1 MPAAAPFRRTRAER
15 VLDDGGHATEP
26 VSSMTTCPT
35 CGDPVAPD
43 LRFCVG
49 CGTALAARCPACAAA
64 VQPDMRFCG
73 QCGTRLT
80 ADVASTERSVTRTAS
95 VPGAAVERRL
105 VSVLFADLVGSTSS
119 AEGRDPEEVR
129 EALTRYF
136 EVAEQVIGRYGGM
149 VEKFIGDAVMAVWG
163 TPTAHEDDAERAVRA
178 ALEMVDAVHAIELPG
193 GSGGSGGPGGAP
205 GARMRLRAAVMTGDA
220 AVTLSAAGQ
229 GMVAGDLVNSTS
241 RLQGLAEPGTVLVD
255 ELTKQAADLAIAF
268 EAAGDRTLRGRTQPL
283 ATWRALRVVAE
294 RGGQGRAQ
302 GVEPPF
308 IGRAEELRILKDQ
321 LHATGR
327 DGRARLV
334 TVLGA
339 PGLGKSRLVW
349 EFSKYA
355 DGVTEDIFWH
365 VGRSIPYGEGIAYW
379 ALGEMVR
386 RRAGIV
392 EAEPEAAARTKLDAV
407 VRRFVPDQ
415 VEAEWVERNLAV
427 LLGLPG
433 AAPGER
439 DELFAAWR
447 RFFER
452 IAEHGTAV
460 LVFEDLH
467 WADQGLLDFLESVL
481 EWSRAHP
488 ILVVGLGRPELLE
501 RRPGWGMGGRSAI
514 TLHLE
519 AVGGAG
525 MADLVRGTV
534 PGLPPDAIE
543 IIAER
548 SEGVPLFAVETIRML
563 LDEGRLV
570 REGERFRLVDPDV
583 PFAVPPSLQALIAAR
598 LDALDVDDRQLLQC
612 ASALGRTF
620 PVRALAAVHGADE
633 ASVESSLLGLARKEL
648 VVRDTD
654 PRSPE
659 RDQYGFVHGM
669 VRDIAYGRL
678 SRHDRATRHLAAARY
693 FEGLDEEEL
702 SGVVASHYLDA
713 WRATPEGDQGAALAD
728 RARAALRAAAERAM
742 TLHANAAAVDWFEQ
756 ALAVTRDPA
765 ERAAIMLRMTEP
777 AEAAQGFVEGMRYL
791 REAIGW
797 YEQQGD
803 VATTDQAV
811 VRLVRAHNTGS
822 DPLGARRLVEP
833 VLERL
838 AQGPP
843 TITAA
848 AAYNEYARSSLF
860 TGEYAQALR
869 ALDRGLEVAESLGAR
884 VAVAELLVSKSW
896 ALAGLARPR
905 EGAALAE
912 GGFAIAEQEGA
923 IQTMLRARLNAS
935 NWYCAEA
942 PQRALAVAQAGFD
955 LAMSVG
961 HGDWAAALAG
971 NAGAA
976 AIATGDWERVLDYRE
991 ALAPAALSPRGRFS
1005 VEGMAWVVDA
1015 YRGGDPTDVL
1025 TRAAGYGMGDGVAF
1039 QERGG
1044 VYNIAALVRF
1054 ACGDLEGVAE
1064 PAVRA
1069 YRAYP
1074 EFEGIAAL
1082 LVAARAGVLRGDVEV
1097 LRRIGAEAPSGDVTG
1112 AWLATRWDLRDA
1124 AVAWLEG
1131 RPGEAEP
1138 RYREG
1143 IQALRRMGL
1152 VAEVALTQLELLAL
1166 GGERLADHDAI
1177 RAEAVAIL
1185 AELGVGPLLER
1196 LGHLVGLAP
1205 GAADPSG
1212 HPVGSAEPARA
1223 RIRAPSAS

>member
-1 MPAAAPFRRTRAER
+1 
-15 VLDDGGHATEP
+15 
-26 VSSMTTCPT
+26 MTTCPA
-35 CGDPVAPD
+35 CGDPVTPE

-49 CGTALAARCPACAAA
+49 CGTALAVGCPACGAAT
-64 VQPDMRFCG
+64 QPGMRFCG
-73 QCGTRLT
+73 QCGTRLPS
-80 ADVASTERSVTRTAS
+80 AGGPVEAPMARG
-95 VPGAAVERRL
+95 PGIAAAEVERRL
-105 VSVLFADLVGSTSS
+105 VSVLFGDIVGSTSS

-178 ALEMVDAVHAIELPG
+178 ALDMVDAVHAIELPG
-193 GSGGSGGPGGAP
+193 GGPEGTRS
-205 GARMRLRAAVMTGDA
+205 RMRLRAAVMTGDA
-220 AVTLSAAGQ
+220 AVTLGASGQ
-229 GMVAGDLVNSTS
+229 GMVAGDLVNSAS

-255 ELTKQAADLAIAF
+255 DLTKQAADRAIAF
-268 EAAGDRTLRGRTQPL
+268 ESVGERMLRGRTQPL

-327 DGRARLV
+327 DRRARLV

-392 EAEPEAAARTKLDAV
+392 DSEPEASARMKLSEV
-407 VRRFVPDQ
+407 VRRFVPEP
-415 VEAEWVERNLAV
+415 VEAEWVELNLAV
-427 LLGLPG
+427 LLGMPG

-467 WADQGLLDFLESVL
+467 WADQGLLDFLESLL
-481 EWSRAHP
+481 EWSRSHP
-488 ILVVGLGRPELLE
+488 ILVVGLGRPELME

-519 AVGGAG
+519 AVGGPS

-543 IIAER
+543 SIAER

-570 REGERFRLVDPDV
+570 RDGERFRLVDPNV

-598 LDALDVDDRQLLQC
+598 LDALDPDERHLLQC

-620 PVRALAAVHGADE
+620 PTRALAAVHGADE
-633 ASVESSLLGLARKEL
+633 AAVEAALIVLARKEL

-713 WRATPEGDQGAALAD
+713 WRATPEGDQGVVLAD

-756 ALAVTRDPA
+756 ALAVTTDPA
-765 ERAAIMLRMTEP
+765 ERASILLRMTEP

-791 REAIGW
+791 REAVAW
-797 YEQQGD
+797 YEQHGD

-811 VRLVRAHNTGS
+811 IRLVRAHNAGF

-838 AQGPP
+838 AAGPP

-848 AAYNEYARSSLF
+848 AAYNEYARSFLF
-860 TGEYAQALR
+860 VGEYPQALR
-869 ALDRGLEVAESLGAR
+869 ALEQGLEVAESLGAR

-896 ALAGLARPR
+896 ALAGVGRPR
-905 EGAALAE
+905 EGAALAL
-912 GGFAIAEQEGA
+912 GGLEIGEQEGA
-923 IQTMLRARLNAS
+923 TQTVLRARLNAS
-935 NWYCAEA
+935 NWYCADA

-961 HGDWAAALAG
+961 HGDWAATLAG

-976 AIATGDWERVLDYRE
+976 AIATGDWHRILGYRE
-991 ALAPAALSPRGRFS
+991 ALSGTALSPAGRFAAD
-1005 VEGMAWVVDA
+1005 GMAWVVDA
-1015 YRGGDPTDVL
+1015 YRGDDPTDTL
-1025 TRAAGYGMGDGVAF
+1025 SRITGSGLGDAVAV

-1044 VYNIAALVRF
+1044 IYAIAAQVRF
-1054 ACGDLEGVAE
+1054 AGGDLEAVEE
-1064 PAVRA
+1064 PALRA
-1069 YRAYP
+1069 YQEYP
-1074 EFEGIAAL
+1074 EFEG
-1082 LVAARAGVLRGDVEV
+1082 VAAVLLATRAAV
-1097 LRRIGAEAPSGDVTG
+1097 LRRDLEPIRRIGEIIRPSDVIG
-1112 AWLATRWDLRDA
+1112 SWLAIRWDLHLA
-1124 AVAWLEG
+1124 ASQWLEG
-1131 RPGEAEP
+1131 ESTEGEQ
-1138 RYREG
+1138 RYREA
-1143 IQALRRMGL
+1143 IQALRQMGL
-1152 VAEVALTQLELLAL
+1152 VAEVAFTQLELLAL
-1166 GGERLADHDAI
+1166 GGDELRDRGAL
-1177 RAEAVAIL
+1177 RAEAVGTLEA
-1185 AELGVGPLLER
+1185 LGVRPLLER
-1196 LGHLVGLAP
+1196 LGPLIARGAP
-1205 GAADPSG
+1205 VDDRQAVVAS
-1212 HPVGSAEPARA
+1212 RA
-1223 RIRAPSAS
+1223 TEG